1 MKNNMKHLRKFENF
15 KINEEESLKNWIST
29 AMLLLSLGVVSAKD
43 MEDNPKGVKEVIDT
57 MGTKTID
64 SLNVIKDIKNESEDV
79 KVDGKSYQLLSLNKS
94 YDIFKNS
101 PSNEFIKYTNQKN
114 FPINMGV
121 YLIDFEM
128 FQNIPLYNLNF
139 NIGGTST
146 TISTTDI
153 SGKFQDISIDLSIK
167 NNYYIGFTQTSRFSI
182 LGFKY
187 KF

>member
-1 MKNNMKHLRKFENF
+1 MNL
-15 KINEEESLKNWIST
+15 
-29 AMLLLSLGVVSAKD
+29 
-43 MEDNPKGVKEVIDT
+43 
-57 MGTKTID
+57 
-64 SLNVIKDIKNESEDV
+64 
-79 KVDGKSYQLLSLNKS
+79 
-94 YDIFKNS
+94 
-101 PSNEFIKYTNQKN
+101 IKYTNQKN

-153 SGKFQDISIDLSIK
+153 SGKFQDINIDLSIK